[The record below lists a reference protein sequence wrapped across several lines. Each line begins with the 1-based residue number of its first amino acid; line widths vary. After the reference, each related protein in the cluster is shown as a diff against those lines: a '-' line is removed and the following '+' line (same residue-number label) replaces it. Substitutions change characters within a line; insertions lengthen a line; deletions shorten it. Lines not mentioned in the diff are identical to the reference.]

1 MSPVPSGGSTL
12 WEVVSGPSIY
22 YTAAAATGLV
32 VSLPFERAAGH
43 KFPPGVFS
51 SNLAFLLSPSCQFP
65 PAPFFSSLRTFSRLC
80 SV

>member
-1 MSPVPSGGSTL
+1 MTPVPSGGSTL

-43 KFPPGVFS
+43 KFPWEFS
-51 SNLAFLLSPSCQFP
+51 PALWLFCCPRTVSGLWLPSSP
-65 PAPFFSSLRTFSRLC
+65 A
-80 SV
+80 